1 MRTFPP
7 FHKMN
12 MPRQLNWITILLLLI
27 FCLSPGAFA
36 QADNKKKKVLIG
48 GHTPRQI
55 LVMFKFKGLVAIT
68 DGQWAS
74 YRRVFGF
81 LDTDRD
87 GRHSKQEYIVNGM
100 HMNEQSRRGIFAAS
114 DSDRD
119 GYVSEAEY
127 VHNRIITDEAKEIFY
142 RMDSNRDSRLTE
154 KEMIAGG
161 HFKDENLAKAVFKAL
176 DINGDGR
183 LIIPEYLRVWGGW
196 ARS

>member
-1 MRTFPP
+1 MRNFPGNLLKTI
-7 FHKMN
+7 HLQRSLMV
-12 MPRQLNWITILLLLI
+12 ILLLAI
-27 FCLSPGAFA
+27 FCFSFGARA
-36 QADNKKKKVLIG
+36 QADGGKKEVLIG

-55 LVMFKFKGLVAIT
+55 LAKFKFKGVLAVT
-68 DGQWAS
+68 DNQWAS

-81 LDTDRD
+81 LDADRD
-87 GRHSKQEYIVNGM
+87 GRHSKQEYIVNGV

-114 DSDRD
+114 DSDKD

-142 RMDSNRDSRLTE
+142 RMDTNRDNRLTE

-161 HFKDENLAKAVFKAL
+161 HFKNEKLAKAVFKAL
-176 DINGDGR
+176 DINDDGR

-196 ARS
+196 ART

>member
-1 MRTFPP
+1 MRNFPR
-7 FHKMN
+7 FHKIN
-12 MPRQLNWITILLLLI
+12 MPTQRNWITILLLWI
-27 FCLSPGAFA
+27 FCLSPSAFA
-36 QADNKKKKVLIG
+36 QADNKKKEVLIG

-81 LDTDRD
+81 LDADRD
-87 GRHSKQEYIVNGM
+87 GRHSKQEYIVNGV

-114 DSDRD
+114 DSDKD

-142 RMDSNRDSRLTE
+142 RMDSNRDNRLTE

-161 HFKDENLAKAVFKAL
+161 HFKEEKLAKAVFKAL

-183 LIIPEYLRVWGGW
+183 LIIPEYPRVWGGW

>member
-1 MRTFPP
+1 
-7 FHKMN
+7 
-12 MPRQLNWITILLLLI
+12 MPTQRRLIMILLLLV
-27 FCLSPGAFA
+27 FCLSTSAFA

-55 LVMFKFKGLVAIT
+55 LAKFKFKGILAVT
-68 DGQWAS
+68 DNQWAS

-81 LDTDRD
+81 LDADRD
-87 GRHSKQEYIVNGM
+87 GRHSKQEYIVNGV
-100 HMNEQSRRGIFAAS
+100 HMNEQSRRGIFAVS
-114 DSDRD
+114 DSDKD

-142 RMDSNRDSRLTE
+142 RMDTNRDNRLTE

-161 HFKDENLAKAVFKAL
+161 HFKDEKLAKAVFKAL

>member
-1 MRTFPP
+1 MV
-7 FHKMN
+7 
-12 MPRQLNWITILLLLI
+12 ILLLAI
-27 FCLSPGAFA
+27 ICFSSSAFA
-36 QADNKKKKVLIG
+36 QADGKKKKVLIG

-55 LVMFKFKGLVAIT
+55 LVMFKFKGLLAVT
-68 DGQWAS
+68 DNQWAS

-81 LDTDRD
+81 LDADRD
-87 GRHSKQEYIVNGM
+87 GRHSKQEYIVNGV

-142 RMDSNRDSRLTE
+142 RMDTNRDSRITE
-154 KEMIAGG
+154 KEMIAAG
-161 HFKDENLAKAVFKAL
+161 HFKDEKLAKAVFKAL

-196 ARS
+196 ART

>member
-1 MRTFPP
+1 M
-7 FHKMN
+7 
-12 MPRQLNWITILLLLI
+12 LLWI
-27 FCLSPGAFA
+27 FCLSSSAFA
-36 QADNKKKKVLIG
+36 QADNKKKKVLID

-81 LDTDRD
+81 LDADRD
-87 GRHSKQEYIVNGM
+87 GRHSKQEYIVNGV

-114 DSDRD
+114 DSDKD

-142 RMDSNRDSRLTE
+142 RMDSNRDNRLTE

-161 HFKDENLAKAVFKAL
+161 HFKEEKLAKAVFKAL